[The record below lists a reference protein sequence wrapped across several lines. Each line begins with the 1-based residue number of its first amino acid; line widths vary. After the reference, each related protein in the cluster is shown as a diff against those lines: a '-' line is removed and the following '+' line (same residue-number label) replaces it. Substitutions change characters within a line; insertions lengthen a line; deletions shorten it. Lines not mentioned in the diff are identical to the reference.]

1 MAIGLIK
8 KQIIHSTGKKSAP
21 LKQTKR
27 DRLDDAMTEYNRQ
40 MTAYKNQ
47 AFINPY
53 AKNVFEGMENT
64 MQDLTINQKQA
75 QFEAQQNQ
83 QSQANI
89 LSAMQAGGSFNAGNI
104 QALANQAQLATQ
116 RASASIGQQ
125 EAANRKAA
133 AQEAS
138 RLQTMERKG
147 RLQQQQGMASLQQ
160 MEADR
165 QATQLGISMQMV
177 GNAQQA
183 IAAQQQMIGNIVGGV
198 TSGLGSIYGGF
209 LAGK

>member
-8 KQIIHSTGKKSAP
+8 KQIIHSSGKKSAP
-21 LKQTKR
+21 LRQTKK
-27 DRLDDAMTEYNRQ
+27 DRLDNAQTEYNTQ
-40 MTAYKNQ
+40 MEAYKNQ

-75 QFEAQQNQ
+75 QFQAQQNQ

-89 LSAMQAGGSFNAGNI
+89 LNAMQSSGSFNAGNI
-104 QALANQAQLATQ
+104 QALSNQAQLSAQ
-116 RASASIGQQ
+116 KASASIGQQ
-125 EAANRKAA
+125 EAANKKAA

-138 RLQTMERKG
+138 RLQTLERKG
-147 RLQQQQGMASLQQ
+147 RLQQQQGAASIQQ
-160 MEADR
+160 MEADK